1 MDFISTALVTLKQ
14 PTGFWESILNAFK
27 NGTGTYIV
35 AVILVAL
42 IVRVLFALV
51 DIVNKKVNMK
61 NADIN
66 NKMKP
71 ELEAIQKKYG
81 YDQRLMQQK
90 TNEIYKKYQFSMMS
104 SCLPMLVAMILQF
117 TVFLTLW
124 NSLQAVSNY
133 NIAEKYENM
142 KNVYANVIV
151 LNEDTALKNELT
163 SLAGQEYS
171 LSADIDV
178 ETNQLV
184 VTVTKQNDGNAEFRY
199 DYKTNWTNEEIFELL
214 NNYVIAKEEPA
225 PTPDPDEGETTAL
238 EYNTDTGFNDIFKN
252 LAEESAK
259 QYFQETQESFLWIK
273 NIYRPE
279 SPTSPLFTKKEITT
293 YLSKYYSA
301 EEKETEKA
309 NDYEGKI
316 FDCVIG
322 ENASL
327 KEIKQEKNGYYILTI
342 IAVLTSFLSIW
353 LSNKL
358 MKNKNTAATPG
369 QNPGGSKF
377 MYFMMP
383 LIIGLFTFMYTSLF
397 AIYLIVGQVVNIA
410 LTPFTTWVV
419 RKWLA
424 ADNKKKQEKE
434 EIVVDY
440 RRKDK

>member
-51 DIVNKKVNMK
+51 DIVNKKVNLK

-151 LNEDTALKNELT
+151 LNEEKRTHFT
-163 SLAGQEYS
+163 C
-171 LSADIDV
+171 
-178 ETNQLV
+178 
-184 VTVTKQNDGNAEFRY
+184 
-199 DYKTNWTNEEIFELL
+199 WTRI
-214 NNYVIAKEEPA
+214 
-225 PTPDPDEGETTAL
+225 
-238 EYNTDTGFNDIFKN
+238 
-252 LAEESAK
+252 
-259 QYFQETQESFLWIK
+259 
-273 NIYRPE
+273 
-279 SPTSPLFTKKEITT
+279 
-293 YLSKYYSA
+293 
-301 EEKETEKA
+301 
-309 NDYEGKI
+309 
-316 FDCVIG
+316 
-322 ENASL
+322 
-327 KEIKQEKNGYYILTI
+327 
-342 IAVLTSFLSIW
+342 
-353 LSNKL
+353 
-358 MKNKNTAATPG
+358 
-369 QNPGGSKF
+369 
-377 MYFMMP
+377 
-383 LIIGLFTFMYTSLF
+383 
-397 AIYLIVGQVVNIA
+397 
-410 LTPFTTWVV
+410 
-419 RKWLA
+419 
-424 ADNKKKQEKE
+424 
-434 EIVVDY
+434 
-440 RRKDK
+440 